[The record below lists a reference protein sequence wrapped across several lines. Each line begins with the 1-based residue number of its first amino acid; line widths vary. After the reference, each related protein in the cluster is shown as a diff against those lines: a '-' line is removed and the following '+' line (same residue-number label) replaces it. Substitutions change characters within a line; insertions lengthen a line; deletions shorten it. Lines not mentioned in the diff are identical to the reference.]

1 MKEQNFL
8 ANKFLFFQEK
18 SQDDFFFNSLIY
30 IFEHNKN
37 GALGIVINK
46 SLPINEKKIFS
57 SIGCKYKDKTNFV
70 LNGGPVEITKLFILH
85 DDALQKE
92 SISNVNGLCL
102 TSSLDFLKDI
112 GKGKNN
118 CNYKLALGYCGWD
131 AGQLDYEISR
141 NSWHVIDFDSQEI
154 FRNKSEDLI
163 SVISK
168 TKGFDID
175 KIQNTDIITKH

>member
-1 MKEQNFL
+1 MSSWYNQFYFESIKPSVKL
-8 ANKFLFFQEK
+8 KKFKPQI
-18 SQDDFFFNSLIY
+18 IY
-30 IFEHNKN
+30 IHSTSVNIDEY
-37 GALGIVINK
+37 
-46 SLPINEKKIFS
+46 P
-57 SIGCKYKDKTNFV
+57 SIGCKNKDKTNFV

-141 NSWHVIDFDSQEI
+141 NSWHIIDFDSQEI